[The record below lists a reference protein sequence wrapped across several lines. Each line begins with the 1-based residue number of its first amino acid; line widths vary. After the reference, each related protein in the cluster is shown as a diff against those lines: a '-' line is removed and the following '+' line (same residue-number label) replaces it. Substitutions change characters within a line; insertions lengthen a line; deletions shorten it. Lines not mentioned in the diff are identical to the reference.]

1 MYNTALPAS
10 VMSGFFLNDWNFT
23 EALMRRSWTFRLSGW
38 LVDGNTVDTKEQPGG
53 ETRNRLLA
61 LSINIC
67 WALPCYL
74 INPGH

>member
-1 MYNTALPAS
+1 
-10 VMSGFFLNDWNFT
+10 
-23 EALMRRSWTFRLSGW
+23 MRRSWTFRLSGW